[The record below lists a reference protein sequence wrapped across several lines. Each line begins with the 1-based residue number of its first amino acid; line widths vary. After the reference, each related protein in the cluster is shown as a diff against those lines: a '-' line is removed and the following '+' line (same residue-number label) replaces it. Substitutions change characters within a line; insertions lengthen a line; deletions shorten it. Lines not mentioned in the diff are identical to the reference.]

1 MANDLTVTQIAS
13 IVNSIMS
20 EVTGEQTTTTTID
33 TAQFVNVAQTALKTG
48 YDPLAI
54 GISQVLSRTIM
65 SVRPYDR
72 KFAGLMRTNEQ
83 WGNHTRKIQFVD
95 RDATDNDAFKLVN
108 GQSIDMYKVALEDVL
123 QTNFYGQSTFDFF
136 ETFTRKQLASAFH
149 SPEEL
154 ARYFSAKM
162 LHIKNQREQR
172 LENLNRF
179 TLNNFIAG
187 KTLAD
192 PSNVL
197 HLVTLYNSEKG
208 TSLTSA
214 TVMQPAN
221 FEDFARWMYAKLET
235 LAGYMSERTI
245 KYHMNITGSPIHRHT
260 PARNLKMYMLS
271 SFENEV
277 RTEVLATTYNE
288 SYLRFADHERVNWWQ
303 NPNAVDSINVK
314 ASYTGTDGT
323 VKTSEEE
330 TSVDHVIGV
339 LFDEE
344 AIGSTIADEHAN
356 TTPQNAFGDY
366 YNMAWKG
373 VYNFWNDFTENALVL
388 CLD

>member
-13 IVNSIMS
+13 IVNSIMA
-20 EVTGEQTTTTTID
+20 EVTGEQATTTTID

-136 ETFTRKQLASAFH
+136 ETFTRKQLASALH
-149 SPEEL
+149 SPVEL

-192 PSNVL
+192 PGNVL
-197 HLVTLYNSEKG
+197 HLVTMYNTEKG

-277 RTEVLATTYNE
+277 KTEVLATTYNE

-303 NPNAVDSINVK
+303 NPNDVAAINVK

-323 VKTSEEE
+323 VKTSEENTE
-330 TSVDHVIGV
+330 VSNVIGV

-344 AIGSTIADEHAN
+344 AMGSTIVDEHAN

-373 VYNFWNDFTENALVL
+373 TYKYWNDFTENAIVL

>member
-13 IVNSIMS
+13 IVNSIMAEVAGENS
-20 EVTGEQTTTTTID
+20 ETTTID
-33 TAQFVNVAQTALKTG
+33 TSQFVNVAQTALKTG
-48 YDPLAI
+48 FDPLAI

-108 GQSIDMYKVALEDVL
+108 GESVDMYKVALEDVL

-136 ETFTRKQLASAFH
+136 ETFTRRQLASAFH

-179 TLNNFIAG
+179 TINNFIAG

-192 PSNVL
+192 PDNVL
-197 HLVTLYNSEKG
+197 HLVTLYNKEKG

-235 LAGYMSERTI
+235 LAGYMSERTAR
-245 KYHMNITGSPIHRHT
+245 YHMNITGSTIMRHT

-277 RTEVLATTYNE
+277 KTEVLATTYNE
-288 SYLRFADHERVNWWQ
+288 SYLRYADHERVNWWQ
-303 NPNAVDSINVK
+303 SPTDVSAVNVK

-323 VKTSEEE
+323 VKTSKEN
-330 TSVDHVIGV
+330 TYANNVIGV

-344 AIGSTIADEHAN
+344 AIGSTIVDEHAN

-373 VYNFWNDFTENALVL
+373 VYKYWNDFTENAVVL